1 MYFYVVSIRV
11 TLSCKVLDDLIHF
24 YRYQKLFSTL
34 SQKVATDAVQRAEKH
49 LGNMCQNIGNIN
61 VKHGKI
67 RDLADRLAHGCVA
80 YGNEEYGTSLKELHH
95 FAEHV
100 SAVQDYRQAYVRGCF
115 YSVTYLFF
123 RSIKFNKKWCQSC
136 PDTG

>member
-1 MYFYVVSIRV
+1 M
-11 TLSCKVLDDLIHF
+11 
-24 YRYQKLFSTL
+24 FSTL

-100 SAVQDYRQAYVRGCF
+100 SAVQDYRQAYVQTCF
-115 YSVTYLFF
+115 YVVTYSFF
-123 RSIKFNKKWCQSC
+123 
-136 PDTG
+136 